1 MLLNLSILSYRYSLN
16 ITGVY
21 HIGGY
26 IGEEAAVYY
35 HGGIKNAIFFEP
47 IPTHFEQLR
56 QRIVDMYAAVPLALG
71 SQKEERKMY
80 VSRTDGGFNN
90 GSGASS
96 SLLEPKLHVSQY
108 PHITFNEEETV
119 QVTTLDSF
127 TEESEVNRELY
138 NMINVD
144 VQGHELEVFKGAK
157 ECLENHVDLII
168 CEVNREE
175 LYEGCPMVEE
185 IDDFLGQ
192 YSFRRLETSWDGG
205 NWGDAF
211 YMKVKNE

>member
-1 MLLNLSILSYRYSLN
+1 MLLNLNILSYRYSLN
-16 ITGVY
+16 IRGVY

-26 IGEEAAVYY
+26 IGEESLLYY

-47 IPTHFEQLR
+47 IPDHFEQLK
-56 QRIVDMYAAVPLALG
+56 QRIEEAYTAVPLALG
-71 SQKEERKMY
+71 SQKEERVMY
-80 VSRTDGGFNN
+80 VSKTDGGFNN

-96 SLLEPKLHVSQY
+96 SLLKPKIHIDQY
-108 PHITFNEEETV
+108 PHITFDEQETV

-127 TEESEVNRELY
+127 TEESEIDRNHY

-144 VQGHELEVFKGAK
+144 VQGHELEVFKGAQD
-157 ECLENHVDLII
+157 CLKDHIDYII

-175 LYEGCPMVEE
+175 LYDGCPMVEE
-185 IDDFLGQ
+185 IDGFLEQ
-192 YSFRRLETSWDGG
+192 YSFQRLETSWDGE

-211 YMKVKNE
+211 YMKVSNE

>member
-1 MLLNLSILSYRYSLN
+1 MLLNLNILSYRYSLD
-16 ITGVY
+16 IRGVY

-26 IGEEAAVYY
+26 IGEEAVAYY

-47 IPTHFEQLR
+47 IPAHFEQLK
-56 QRIVDMYAAVPLALG
+56 QRVGDMYETIPLALG
-71 SQKEERKMY
+71 SQKEERIMH
-80 VSRTDGGFNN
+80 VSKTEGGFNN

-96 SLLEPKLHVSQY
+96 SLLEPKIHVEQY
-108 PHITFNEEETV
+108 PHITFNEQETV

-127 TEESEVNRELY
+127 TEESGINREHY

-157 ECLENHVDLII
+157 ACLENNIDYII
-168 CEVNREE
+168 CEVNTEE
-175 LYEGCPMVEE
+175 LYKGCPMVQE
-185 IDDFLGQ
+185 IDDFLSQ
-192 YSFRRLETSWDGG
+192 YSFQRLETSWDGG

-211 YMKVKNE
+211 YMKVNNE